1 MVRHH
6 LKTPPLKKLL
16 QFQDRICFF
25 IKNTH
30 KKNTLKQVTGGKI
43 ANIVL
48 KKMLELFLKISTL
61 KKILEFEE
69 QRETAKLIQ
78 EKKLQTTN

>member
-1 MVRHH
+1 M
-6 LKTPPLKKLL
+6 
-16 QFQDRICFF
+16 
-25 IKNTH
+25 
-30 KKNTLKQVTGGKI
+30 TGGKI